1 MIGIDTFSSGNK
13 RTAIYMTQV
22 YLFWMSFLH
31 DEKWNCHVWLV
42 KGRTQANP
50 GRFACWKWQ
59 VGSFC
64 GLDLEM
70 SCGVTWS
77 WLNVAST
84 CVENEQLTT
93 IDYICMTICITL
105 QYVTHTHRYTYN
117 YINSRSTKHVE
128 VDIYTRIT
136 SNKAWEI
143 PHCQQLVSDTQRVRG
158 PWRAA
163 RVSIWMMIL
172 QATGFSWIFGGVWNV
187 ALGGWEGWK
196 QKAWKHKIGKTHA
209 DWFRKRNESFRML

>member
-1 MIGIDTFSSGNK
+1 MAGWVLLWSGFGDEL
-13 RTAIYMTQV
+13 RSYMKLV
-22 YLFWMSFLH
+22 ECCIHMCGKWAVDYNWLH
-31 DEKWNCHVWLV
+31 
-42 KGRTQANP
+42 
-50 GRFACWKWQ
+50 
-59 VGSFC
+59 
-64 GLDLEM
+64 M
-70 SCGVTWS
+70 Y
-77 WLNVAST
+77 
-84 CVENEQLTT
+84 
-93 IDYICMTICITL
+93 DYMYHITIC
-105 QYVTHTHRYTYN
+105 YTHRYTYN

-163 RVSIWMMIL
+163 HVSIWMMIL

>member
-1 MIGIDTFSSGNK
+1 
-13 RTAIYMTQV
+13 MTQV

-31 DEKWNCHVWLV
+31 DEKGNCHVWLV

-50 GRFACWKWQ
+50 GRFACWRWQ

-64 GLDLEM
+64 GLDLEI

-105 QYVTHTHRYTYN
+105 QYVTHTGTHIYIYN

-128 VDIYTRIT
+128 VDIYTHESHRTKRGKFLIASSLSQT
-136 SNKAWEI
+136 LSAWEV
-143 PHCQQLVSDTQRVRG
+143 LEGQRMYRFGWWFSRPLGSGWVTPG
-158 PWRAA
+158 G
-163 RVSIWMMIL
+163 SI
-172 QATGFSWIFGGVWNV
+172 SWIFGGVWNV